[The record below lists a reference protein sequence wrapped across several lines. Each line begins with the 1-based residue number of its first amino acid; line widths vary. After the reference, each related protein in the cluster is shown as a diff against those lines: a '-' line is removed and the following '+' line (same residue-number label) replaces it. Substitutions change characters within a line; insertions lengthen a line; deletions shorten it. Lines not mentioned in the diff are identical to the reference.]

1 MTQYANLKD
10 YFQNEHIK
18 VIQEAI
24 SNHLKNDRQITEPI
38 VRSLVCTDDD
48 TEYNAEFEI
57 GVSVKVTGTEK
68 NTTHSYI
75 VTVRGNLE
83 QRFKDIQVKGVR
95 SITSDMFPEDN
106 ILSQF
111 ILPDITEEL
120 EEHIGSNIYN
130 FFTKN
135 GIFDG
140 YMINVDYLVKTRM
153 LFVSPLNDNC
163 LGRIILAD
171 SDVEIIYYE
180 QTKQEK
186 VLRKETIHAKPGTI
200 LLNYKKYAEEYD
212 GRLRITIAHE
222 LIHLRYHSRFL
233 KVLQL
238 LGKESVDMHSSTD
251 SITLGENMIDV
262 QKALCIAE
270 RQADILAMRVAIP
283 KSTVPTVIREIV
295 CDTYSYYE
303 NQGDR
308 MQAYVIKFAEKY
320 GVSCYVAKERLRQ
333 LGYDCVDGTIIEF
346 DDNKK
351 KPFTF
356 PLGTL
361 KENETFVIDRNN
373 YEQLLRDNSDFAD
386 LINSGRYVYLGYV
399 VCLFDSK
406 YINVKGKGESIEL
419 ILSEYAR
426 EQAEKCLLKFLFRKE
441 KASDPS
447 YYYNGESYL
456 NDMPKYNEIVPQ
468 SFDLCEDDTEL
479 NSATTS
485 QIEAYNENM
494 NQLNSPK
501 LSTFA
506 NTVVYHMLKKGIDP
520 NELHN
525 RIELSTTAIKKI
537 NTGETEN
544 VNKKNVMALCIGLE
558 LDSEECYD
566 MFKKAGYNVR
576 EDTLMN
582 RAYRFLFSCTNSGLQ
597 ECNKILR
604 YFNQDELPYHKGQ

>member
-283 KSTVPTVIREIV
+283 KSTIPTVIREIV
-295 CDTYSYYE
+295 FDTYSYYE

-356 PLGTL
+356 PRGTL
-361 KENETFVIDRNN
+361 KDNETFVIDRNN

-399 VCLFDSK
+399 VCLFDPK

-426 EQAEKCLLKFLFRKE
+426 EQAEKCLLKFRFRKE
-441 KASDPS
+441 KASDTS
-447 YYYNGESYL
+447 YHYNGAPYL
-456 NDMPKYNEIVPQ
+456 NETPEYNKIVPQ

-479 NSATTS
+479 NSATIS
-485 QIEAYNENM
+485 QIRAYNKNM
-494 NQLNSPK
+494 SQLNSPE

-506 NTVVYHMLKKGIDP
+506 NTVVYHMRKKEIDS

-525 RIELSTTAIKKI
+525 RIKLSTTAIKKI
-537 NTGETEN
+537 HTGETEN

-604 YFNQDELPYHKGQ
+604 YFNQDELPYHKRK

>member
-1 MTQYANLKD
+1 M
-10 YFQNEHIK
+10 
-18 VIQEAI
+18 
-24 SNHLKNDRQITEPI
+24 
-38 VRSLVCTDDD
+38 
-48 TEYNAEFEI
+48 
-57 GVSVKVTGTEK
+57 
-68 NTTHSYI
+68 
-75 VTVRGNLE
+75 
-83 QRFKDIQVKGVR
+83 
-95 SITSDMFPEDN
+95 
-106 ILSQF
+106 LS
-111 ILPDITEEL
+111 
-120 EEHIGSNIYN
+120 
-130 FFTKN
+130 
-135 GIFDG
+135 
-140 YMINVDYLVKTRM
+140 
-153 LFVSPLNDNC
+153 
-163 LGRIILAD
+163 LGRYFL
-171 SDVEIIYYE
+171 
-180 QTKQEK
+180 
-186 VLRKETIHAKPGTI
+186 
-200 LLNYKKYAEEYD
+200 KKYAEEYD

-356 PLGTL
+356 PRGTL
-361 KENETFVIDRNN
+361 KDNETFVIDRNN

-399 VCLFDSK
+399 VCLFDPK

-426 EQAEKCLLKFLFRKE
+426 EQAEKCLLKFRFSNE

-456 NDMPKYNEIVPQ
+456 NNMPKYNEIVPQ

-479 NSATTS
+479 NSATIS
-485 QIEAYNENM
+485 QIRAYNYNM
-494 NQLNSPK
+494 SQLNSPK

-506 NTVVYHMLKKGIDP
+506 NTVIYYMQKKEIDP

-525 RIELSTTAIKKI
+525 RIGLSTTAIKKSI
-537 NTGETEN
+537 LGKLKMST
-544 VNKKNVMALCIGLE
+544 KKMLW
-558 LDSEECYD
+558 
-566 MFKKAGYNVR
+566 
-576 EDTLMN
+576 
-582 RAYRFLFSCTNSGLQ
+582 LFV
-597 ECNKILR
+597 
-604 YFNQDELPYHKGQ
+604 